1 MEPFV
6 ETILHTDEQ
15 KVSVKKDEF
24 GTITMEIVEVA
35 DSSSKTLYLTKLE
48 AIFLVDILQNIID
61 KTK

>member
-6 ETILHTDEQ
+6 ETILHTNEQ

-24 GTITMEIVEVA
+24 GTITMEIVETA
-35 DSSSKTLYLTKLE
+35 DNSSKRLYLTKLE